1 MEARCPR
8 PFYRYRGIDSTAAMG
23 IADMPR
29 IHNEPWRK
37 TGIPRSLAF
46 AEKAQMLYVVLFED
60 NANLGT
66 DVRRQHMPAHL
77 SFLEKN
83 AARIKAAGPL
93 RAPSGDPAGGLWVV
107 EADSADVVDALV
119 KEDPFW
125 PTGLRRSVR
134 ILSWGQVFADGKRM
148 I

>member
-1 MEARCPR
+1 
-8 PFYRYRGIDSTAAMG
+8 
-23 IADMPR
+23 
-29 IHNEPWRK
+29 
-37 TGIPRSLAF
+37 
-46 AEKAQMLYVVLFED
+46 MLYVVLFED
-60 NANLGT
+60 NPNLGT

-83 AARIKAAGPL
+83 AACIKAAGPL
-93 RAPSGDPAGGLWVV
+93 RAPSGDAAGGLWTVD
-107 EADSADVVDALV
+107 ADSAEAVDARV

-134 ILSWGQVFADGKRM
+134 ILSWAQVFADGKRL